1 MDTFELKRRLKEL
14 PMGVVE
20 YHNSI
25 GSTNDRAAELY
36 NQGAPHFSLV
46 VADEQTEGRGRSGR
60 SWFTPPGAAL
70 AFSLVLRPDGLQDEA
85 VLRCTGLG
93 ALAVCQSIQ
102 DIYTIPAMIKW
113 PNDVLLSGKKVCGIL
128 AEAYWMGDQLGAI
141 VLGIGINVSRES
153 VPVGEK
159 LNFPATSLE
168 AVHSQRVNRWDL
180 LLGVLK
186 SVQFW
191 WPKLNDP
198 AFIQAWEQ
206 HLAFIGEEVQLVNQD
221 RVMLT
226 GRPLGLDLNGW
237 LRIERDRGD
246 ITSINIGEI
255 HLRPMV
261 DSDRK

>member
-1 MDTFELKRRLKEL
+1 MDTLELKRRLREL
-14 PMGVVE
+14 SMGVVE

-113 PNDVLLSGKKVCGIL
+113 PNDVLLSRKKVCGIL
-128 AEAYWMGDQLGAI
+128 VESEVKEGAAAYAVI
-141 VLGIGINVSRES
+141 GIGLNVNLSFSGHPEI
-153 VPVGEK
+153 EAI
-159 LNFPATSLE
+159 ATSLSAELGRDVPTAELVRILLTEMERLYVVLPAGE
-168 AVHSQRVNRWDL
+168 AIYAAWRDSLVTLGKEVSVESGGATQVGIAQSVDRDGSL
-180 LLGVLK
+180 LLRLPDGSLSRIV
-186 SVQFW
+186 
-191 WPKLNDP
+191 
-198 AFIQAWEQ
+198 A
-206 HLAFIGEEVQLVNQD
+206 GEV
-221 RVMLT
+221 T
-226 GRPLGLDLNGW
+226 
-237 LRIERDRGD
+237 LRHQTE
-246 ITSINIGEI
+246 
-255 HLRPMV
+255 
-261 DSDRK
+261 